1 MSDGSGARL
10 IGAILLGS
18 LSAAAG
24 WYGRGIYDGLTIS
37 VNDAQKQAQG
47 LVNGAVEKAGEI
59 TKAKDTAA
67 DSKGRVQKVIEK
79 VYVDKACPPGT
90 GAVSDDLAARLRV
103 KFGPTGKDTATR

>member
-1 MSDGSGARL
+1 M
-10 IGAILLGS
+10 LLAGLLVS
-18 LSAAAG
+18 AG
-24 WYGRGIYDGLTIS
+24 WVARGVYEGLTIS

-90 GAVSDDLAARLRV
+90 GAVSDDLAARLRI
-103 KFGPTGKDTATR
+103 KFGPPGKDASAR